1 MRHLNKGRKLGRTK
15 AHRAATLRALAV
27 AVITHEAIT
36 TTIPKAK
43 EARRVVERLITT
55 ARKGGL
61 ANRRLV
67 ASRLG
72 DETAAK
78 KLFEDVAPRFV
89 TRPGGYTRLVKLAK
103 FRIGD
108 GSQLAR
114 LELVEKHEKPKE
126 ETKGD
131 KAGEKKAK
139 GTKVAAKKGKKAADK
154 AVK

>member
-43 EARRVVERLITT
+43 EARRTVERLITT

-67 ASRLG
+67 ATRLG

-78 KLFEDVAPRFV
+78 KLFEDVAPRFT

-103 FRIGD
+103 YRIGD
-108 GSQLAR
+108 GTQLAR
-114 LELVEKHEKPKE
+114 LELVEKKEKPKAE
-126 ETKGD
+126 KKGD
-131 KAGEKKAK
+131 KAAKK
-139 GTKVAAKKGKKAADK
+139 GDEKVAAKKSKKAAEK
-154 AVK
+154 GPAK